1 VSETEKYS
9 LTNDIDGNSWDITIF
24 PKRNLFDVRLK
35 EIFDYRD
42 LLFLFVKRDIIT
54 VYKQTILG
62 PVWYFIQP
70 LLMMIIFIIVFSKI
84 AHIPTDDIP
93 APIFYLAGI
102 ILWNY
107 FADCLHQTA
116 DVFYQNAPILEKV
129 YFPRLLIPMSKII
142 SAFIKFLIQ
151 SILFFIFYFYFLLKG
166 IDINPTLAILWIPY
180 FILLMAVIGF
190 GAGII
195 ISSITTK
202 YRDIKFLISFGVQLL
217 MYVSP
222 VIYPV
227 SILSE
232 KYKFIMF
239 WNPISHLLEGFKYAF
254 LGVGD
259 LTLSGIIYTTFFALL
274 IIVVGV
280 ILFNRIE
287 QDFVDTI

>member
-1 VSETEKYS
+1 MM
-9 LTNDIDGNSWDITIF
+9 NDLENNNWDSKIV
-24 PKRNLFDVRLK
+24 PKRYLFDIRLK
-35 EIFDYRD
+35 ELFNYRD

-70 LLMMIIFIIVFSKI
+70 LLTMIIFIVVFNNI
-84 AHIPTDDIP
+84 AKIPTDDIP

-107 FADCLHQTA
+107 FADCFYQTA
-116 DVFYQNAPILEKV
+116 DIFYQNAPILEKV
-129 YFPRLLIPMSKII
+129 YFPRLIIPLSKII
-142 SAFIKFLIQ
+142 SAFIKFVIQ
-151 SILFFIFYFYFLLKG
+151 SVLFCMIYAYFILNNANIF
-166 IDINPTLAILWIPY
+166 PTLAVLWIPY
-180 FILLMAVIGF
+180 FVLLMAMIGF
-190 GAGII
+190 GSGII
-195 ISSITTK
+195 ISSITSK
-202 YRDIKFLISFGVQLL
+202 YRDIKFLIAFGVQLL

-227 SILSE
+227 SVLTE

-239 WNPISHLLEGFKYAF
+239 WNPISHLLEGFKYAL

-259 LTLSGIIYTTFFALL
+259 LTVSGIVYTSLFALF
-274 IIVVGV
+274 IIITGVV
-280 ILFNRIE
+280 LFNRIE